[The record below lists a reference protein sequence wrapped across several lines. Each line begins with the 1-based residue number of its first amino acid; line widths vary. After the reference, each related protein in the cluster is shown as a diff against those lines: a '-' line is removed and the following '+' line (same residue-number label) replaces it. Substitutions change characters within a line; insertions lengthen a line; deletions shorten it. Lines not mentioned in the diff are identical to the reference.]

1 MIEDELSG
9 GGDVGVSRPSRDA
22 MFDTHVW
29 GSAELGQKGVPSQR
43 TDTVTSGI
51 AAVRAFAD
59 DDSNTT
65 ETPAT
70 ATPSPLISPGFDHR
84 VQCVNSPSRRFSP
97 ANWTPTAAR

>member
-1 MIEDELSG
+1 MCDI
-9 GGDVGVSRPSRDA
+9 DVWS
-22 MFDTHVW
+22 W
-29 GSAELGQKGVPSQR
+29 GSAELGEEVVPSQR
-43 TDTVTSGI
+43 TDAATSGI

-70 ATPSPLISPGFDHR
+70 ATPSPLISPGFDHC
-84 VQCVNSPSRRFSP
+84 VQCVNSPSRRLSP